1 VELRL
6 ESVTALI
13 LSISLCALCSGS
25 SAGDANAGP
34 EIRPDSQRASD
45 QTSINPLARFF
56 SINAVLKETDRQRGR
71 GPGAI
76 RPAALTPSNISTD
89 ATPAPENAP
98 ASGDEPFGLFTFRV
112 PDGIRWRKWQRV
124 EAEIAKDRIILGGC
138 RANPESCPPHAAQFL
153 RLINAVTSKSGRER
167 LDEANRAINAAI
179 SYVSDLAQHGE
190 AGRWSAPLATFA
202 TGKGDCEDYAIAKYT
217 ALAEAGFPREKL
229 RLVLV
234 RDRAVGQDHAVL
246 AAHLDDHW
254 LILDNRRAEL
264 IEDSDASSFTP
275 LFAIDNQGVQL
286 LAAPY
291 AGPVL
296 SEGDAGTTP
305 STNARAD

>member
-6 ESVTALI
+6 KSVTAFF

-34 EIRPDSQRASD
+34 EIRADSRRAPDS
-45 QTSINPLARFF
+45 TSTSPLARFF

-76 RPAALTPSNISTD
+76 RVAALTPSNISTD
-89 ATPAPENAP
+89 APPAPVNAP
-98 ASGDEPFGLFTFRV
+98 ASGDEPFGLVTFRV
-112 PDGIRWRKWQRV
+112 PDGMLWHKWQGV
-124 EAEIAKDRIILGGC
+124 EVEMAKDQIILDRC
-138 RANPESCPPHAAQFL
+138 RAEPDGCPPHAGQFL
-153 RLINAVTSKSGRER
+153 RLINAVTSKSGRAQ

-179 SYVSDLAQHGE
+179 GYVSDLAQHGE
-190 AGRWSAPLATFA
+190 ADRWSASLATFA

-217 ALAEAGFPREKL
+217 ALAAAGFPREKL

-264 IEDSDASSFTP
+264 IEDTDASNFTP
-275 LFAIDNQGVQL
+275 LFAIDDQGVQL

-296 SEGDAGTTP
+296 SMDDGTTP
-305 STNARAD
+305 STNAWAD